1 MARQT
6 GRGKKGGGKKGGGGT
21 VTDARDP
28 RVRVKTAR
36 GRKLSSTRWLD
47 RQLNDPY
54 VAEAKRRGY
63 RGRAAFKLA
72 EIDDKHGILKPG
84 ARIVDLGCAP
94 GGWTQVALER
104 CGKQASVVWID
115 LLECD
120 PIAGATLLVGDFMED
135 EAPARLHAALDGK
148 ADAVLSD
155 MAANTTGHART
166 DHLRIVALAETAYDF
181 ARQVLAP
188 GGSFVAKVFAGGTEA
203 ELLGQL
209 KRDFRKVFHMKPPA
223 SRKESA
229 EMYVV
234 AIGFRAAEAEAPE
247 AR

>member
-1 MARQT
+1 MARKT
-6 GRGKKGGGKKGGGGT
+6 GRGNKKGGGN
-21 VTDARDP
+21 VTDARDA

-36 GRKLSSTRWLD
+36 GRKLSSTLWLD

-72 EIDDKHGILKPG
+72 EIDDKHRILPKN

-104 CGKQASVVWID
+104 CGKDAVVVGID

-120 PIAGATLLVGDFMED
+120 PIPGATLLVGDFMED
-135 EAPARLHAALDGK
+135 DAPARLQAALQGK

-181 ARQVLAP
+181 ARQVLNP

-203 ELLGQL
+203 DLLNQL

-234 AIGFRAAEAEAPE
+234 ATGFRASDTDAAGEN
-247 AR
+247 